1 MLVTEILEVLE
12 LRVKRIEDDQIKDTI
27 VQSVTTTFDYT
38 QKGKPKGCHVLMEVK
53 NTAEK
58 VLQSRET
65 MTEYTVNNK
74 GDIARI
80 IEKQILDVTDPAV
93 LSDTRIENRYG
104 GKKLIKKSYIVG
116 DKITGEDF
124 YFYDSKDKLVLKQ
137 SMNDNGIGQIVF
149 IYGDMNELVAVGVI
163 ESVKTSDGLIPSCK
177 CYNIERNGNGYISE
191 INLDGGN
198 DLDSEFFTYYE
209 DGSITVE
216 KAESV
221 DGVLTRKTKVFLEN
235 Q

>member
-1 MLVTEILEVLE
+1 MLATEILEVLE

-80 IEKQILDVTDPAV
+80 IEKQILDMTDPMV
-93 LSDTRIENRYG
+93 LSDTRIENKYDC
-104 GKKLIKKSYIVG
+104 KKLIKKSYIVG

-124 YFYDSKDKLVLKQ
+124 YFYDSKGKLVLKQ

-149 IYGDMNELVAVGVI
+149 SYDDMNDLVAVAVI
-163 ESVKTSDGLIPSCK
+163 ESRKDSDGLVPSCK
-177 CYNIERNGNGYISE
+177 CYTIERNGNGYISE
-191 INLDGGN
+191 IKLDGGS

-209 DGSITVE
+209 DGSVTVE
-216 KAESV
+216 KGESI
-221 DGVLTRKTKVFLEN
+221 DGVLTRKTKIFLEN